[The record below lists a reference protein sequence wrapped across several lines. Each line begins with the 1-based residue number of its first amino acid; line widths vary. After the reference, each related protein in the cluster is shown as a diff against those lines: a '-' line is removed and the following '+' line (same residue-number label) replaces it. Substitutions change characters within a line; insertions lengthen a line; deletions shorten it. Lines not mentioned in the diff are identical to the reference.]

1 MERPPTIRFL
11 VLARSISPTVG
22 RSGSASEHFA
32 VFTASARSLPSLM
45 YSIDEDRSGLGRL
58 TKCLLADISAPRFAE
73 RDLWNIA
80 RDRLHWLDVGRHN
93 HLAPFLGFVGDE
105 LAEISGRAC
114 KHRAAQ
120 IGKPCF
126 EFWICNAD
134 IDFLVQSFDE
144 LYGRALRSTN
154 AVPCTCLVVWQRVAQ
169 KRNVWQHLRPRRGG
183 YGQGAQITGPDIANR
198 REQRT
203 KIYMRIASE
212 KSGKHLCAAIRHV
225 KEINAGQRLEHFAR
239 HVGQSSGSG

>member
-1 MERPPTIRFL
+1 MGTHI
-11 VLARSISPTVG
+11 I
-22 RSGSASEHFA
+22 
-32 VFTASARSLPSLM
+32 
-45 YSIDEDRSGLGRL
+45 
-58 TKCLLADISAPRFAE
+58 LLAASSLLAKADWSMVSRRRLGTCLSDFTTSTSPNGT
-73 RDLWNIA
+73 LWNIA

-154 AVPCTCLVVWQRVAQ
+154 AVPCTCLV
-169 KRNVWQHLRPRRGG
+169 
-183 YGQGAQITGPDIANR
+183 
-198 REQRT
+198 
-203 KIYMRIASE
+203 
-212 KSGKHLCAAIRHV
+212 
-225 KEINAGQRLEHFAR
+225 
-239 HVGQSSGSG
+239 